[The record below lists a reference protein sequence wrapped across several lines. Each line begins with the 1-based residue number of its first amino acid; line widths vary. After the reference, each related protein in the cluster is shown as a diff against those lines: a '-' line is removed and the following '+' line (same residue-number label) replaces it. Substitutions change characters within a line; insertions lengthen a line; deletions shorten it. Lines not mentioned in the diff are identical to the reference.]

1 MVRGRK
7 KSQQYVTVRPIFC
20 RGFRGTKVTLCGE
33 DSWPHSMDKEATS
46 VTFLSCSM
54 RNGPKG
60 PWRTVTGI
68 VLSARLRHVIFA
80 LVEVALS
87 MRFFPAGHTARYWSC
102 TRGKT
107 ASDELML
114 RLEAACIVVVIHV
127 AQTTPRAIA
136 VIGYMHVH
144 LSAQQE
150 AFRATKTCSALFVA
164 FAAFLK

>member
-1 MVRGRK
+1 
-7 KSQQYVTVRPIFC
+7 
-20 RGFRGTKVTLCGE
+20 
-33 DSWPHSMDKEATS
+33 
-46 VTFLSCSM
+46 
-54 RNGPKG
+54 
-60 PWRTVTGI
+60 
-68 VLSARLRHVIFA
+68 
-80 LVEVALS
+80 
-87 MRFFPAGHTARYWSC
+87 
-102 TRGKT
+102 
-107 ASDELML
+107 ML